1 MQPVPVDLIQLS
13 PFCLY
18 PLSPHDLYSRT
29 PDFLWLELSGPSSA
43 HATQLVAQFGEF
55 SCCHTTQPGK
65 ETYYALFHNPRTLLS
80 NPAHTPALRLRS
92 CELNAYIKRY
102 NRKSNSRC
110 QDPIAKTQVIWRKKN
125 KKICP
130 SQWLPISHN
139 CPLQA
144 KLLVW
149 ETSESLP
156 QTIRFL
162 PLLLVAHQN

>member
-1 MQPVPVDLIQLS
+1 MLETLITYFRNISSQCFYSSNNAKLMQPVPVDLIQLS

-29 PDFLWLELSGPSSA
+29 PDFLWLNLSGPSSA
-43 HATQLVAQFGEF
+43 QATQPAAQFGEF

-102 NRKSNSRC
+102 NQTSNSRC
-110 QDPIAKTQVIWRKKN
+110 QDPIAKIQVIWKKKQEN
-125 KKICP
+125 MP
-130 SQWLPISHN
+130 FPVIS
-139 CPLQA
+139 
-144 KLLVW
+144 
-149 ETSESLP
+149 SLS
-156 QTIRFL
+156 
-162 PLLLVAHQN
+162 